1 MNIIQ
6 LIDKKKNNRILTKE
20 EIEYIINGYVSGE
33 IKDYQMSALLM
44 AICFNGMNSDETAI
58 LTETMKNTGE
68 VFDLSGI
75 NKITVD
81 KHSTGGVGDK
91 VTIILLPIMASLNI
105 PMLKMSGRGLGF
117 TGGTADKL
125 ESFEGFNMDYTLDEA
140 IKMVNKYNICEM
152 TQSNKMCLADKKI
165 YELRG
170 LTSTIDSI
178 PLIASSIMSKKLAVG
193 CDKILL
199 DVTCGNGAFASNIE
213 DAREL
218 AKQMVD
224 IGNKNGKETIA
235 VITNMDEPLGKSIG
249 NSLEIIEAIEF
260 LKGRC
265 EEDVLE
271 VIKTL
276 GAYILK
282 LAEVS
287 DDIEKNKEIIEEQ
300 IFNGKAYQKF
310 IQWIQVQGGNI
321 NQIEDISLLPKAKE
335 ILFVTTNENGYIS
348 KINSKAIGELVN
360 KIGGGR
366 NRKGEEIDHSV
377 GIILNYKVGDYVENG
392 ATLAYIH
399 VNDYGNKEE
408 LIKEV
413 RSAFEITENKTE
425 KMKMILDVIM

>member
-6 LIDKKKNNRILTKE
+6 LIEKKKKNEILTKE
-20 EIEYIINGYVSGE
+20 EIEFIVNGYVNGD

-44 AICFNGMNSDETAI
+44 AICINGMNSDETAI

-68 VFDLSGI
+68 VFDLSAI

-91 VTIILLPIMASLNI
+91 VTILLLPILASLNI

-125 ESFEGFNMDYTLDEA
+125 ESIEGFNMDYKLNEA
-140 IKMVNKYNICEM
+140 IDMVNKHNICQM
-152 TQSNKMCLADKKI
+152 TQSDKMCLADKMI

-170 LTSTIDSI
+170 VTGTIDSI

-193 CDKILL
+193 CEKILL
-199 DVTCGNGAFASNIE
+199 DVTSGNGAFIT
-213 DAREL
+213 DYDKIKVLARE
-218 AKQMVD
+218 MVN

-235 VITNMDEPLGKSIG
+235 VITNMDEPLGKTVG
-249 NSLEIIEAIEF
+249 NSLEIIESIEF

-287 DDIEKNKEIIEEQ
+287 DDIEKNKETIARQ
-300 IFNGKAYQKF
+300 IFNGEAYKKF
-310 IQWIQVQGGNI
+310 VEWIQIQGGNI
-321 NQIEDISLLPKAKE
+321 KQIEDISLLPKAKD
-335 ILFVTTNENGYIS
+335 ILFVTANESGYIS
-348 KINSKAIGELVN
+348 KLYARKIGEIVRD
-360 KIGGGR
+360 IGGGR
-366 NRKGEEIDHSV
+366 KQKGEKIDYSV
-377 GIILNYKVGDYVENG
+377 GIVLNYKVGDYVEKG

-399 VNDYGNKEE
+399 VNEYSNKEE
-408 LIKEV
+408 LIDEV
-413 RSAFEITENKTE
+413 SKAFEISENKTE